1 MQLAFYLGGEITQV
15 KESISWVRYASAN
28 VLPESGHDESH
39 NGRTIHNSGDLW
51 EPIGRIAEGAVFFQ
65 HRNKILVCYESVSIA
80 RAGWVG
86 GGERESK
93 YLLLRGNRTP
103 QHPLH
108 SRAKCKPDPNYQNKS
123 FLASSSLRRRL
134 RSARPS
140 STSRS
145 ISPRIRGLSR
155 NRVTDAAIF
164 LRAPWN
170 THF

>member
-1 MQLAFYLGGEITQV
+1 MMRATMAEP
-15 KESISWVRYASAN
+15 SII
-28 VLPESGHDESH
+28 PETCENQSEELQ
-39 NGRTIHNSGDLW
+39 R
-51 EPIGRIAEGAVFFQ
+51 EQFFFQ

-108 SRAKCKPDPNYQNKS
+108 SRAKCEPDPNYQNKS